1 MNRIAQ
7 GMVTL
12 LLGAAALGSTVFSDL
27 YLNYVKDLFQP
38 FLILTGLMLVV
49 LGVWIVVSDLRA
61 NFGADG
67 GDTQDS
73 HTGEDSGHDHSR
85 APWVAWLLVLPVI
98 SVFVIAPPAL
108 GAYSAAE
115 TTTSSPSD
123 AESDEGGEFD
133 ELDDSSGPVQLEMQD
148 FVSRAWTDEERQMSG
163 LEIELTG
170 FAAPNPDGEG
180 WFLAR
185 LQMACCAAD
194 AVVNRV
200 LITDEPEPEKDSW
213 WTVRGTW
220 DEPEGDIAEVRE
232 HRFTVTE
239 MVEVENPPDPYE

>member
-7 GMVTL
+7 GLVTL
-12 LLGAAALGSTVFSDL
+12 LLGAAALGCTLFSDL
-27 YLNYVKDLFQP
+27 YLNYVQDLFRP

-49 LGVWIVVSDLRA
+49 LGGWIVAAEVRA
-61 NFGADG
+61 GYRGDGAGAESEHADEK
-67 GDTQDS
+67 S
-73 HTGEDSGHDHSR
+73 RGHDHSR
-85 APWVAWLLVLPVI
+85 APRVAWLLVLPVL

-115 TTTSSPSD
+115 TTPSSPGE
-123 AESDEGGEFD
+123 AEESDFG
-133 ELDDSSGPVQLEMQD
+133 ELDDRSGPIEMEMQD

-163 LEIELTG
+163 REIELTG
-170 FAAPNPDGEG
+170 FAVPNPDGQG

-194 AVVNRV
+194 AIVNRV
-200 LITDEPEPEKDSW
+200 LITDEPEPPEDSW

-220 DEPEGDIAEVRE
+220 DEPEGDISKVSE
-232 HRFTVTE
+232 HGFTVAE
-239 MVEVENPPDPYE
+239 MSEVTDPPDPYE